1 MKSTRNAIALLTA
14 ITLAGTA
21 GLAYAGQTQAMSGG
35 QGDSLQRLQQIP
47 VETYHYGM
55 QLDIARVL
63 SISDTSQVC
72 AVVPSVM
79 HYEDSKGQLRAL
91 EYLIHGGGC
100 SDN

>member
-1 MKSTRNAIALLTA
+1 MKSTRNAIALFTA

-21 GLAYAGQTQAMSGG
+21 GLVYAGQTQAMQSV
-35 QGDSLQRLQQIP
+35 QADSQQRLAQVPI
-47 VETYHYGM
+47 ETYHYGM
-55 QLDIARVL
+55 KLDIARVL

-79 HYEDSKGQLRAL
+79 HYEDSKGELRAL

-100 SDN
+100 FDN

>member
-1 MKSTRNAIALLTA
+1 MKNTRRAAALFAA
-14 ITLAGTA
+14 ITLVGAG
-21 GLAYAGQTQAMSGG
+21 GLAHVGQTQAMQSG
-35 QGDSLQRLQQIP
+35 QRDSQQRLEQIP

-55 QLDIARVL
+55 KLDIARVL

-72 AVVPSVM
+72 DVVPSVM
-79 HYEDSKGQLRAL
+79 QYEDSKGELRAL

>member
-1 MKSTRNAIALLTA
+1 MKRTRNAITLLAA
-14 ITLAGTA
+14 ITLGGIA
-21 GLAYAGQTQAMSGG
+21 GLAYAGQIQAMQSG
-35 QGDSLQRLQQIP
+35 QADSQQRLAQVP

-55 QLDIARVL
+55 KLDIARVL
-63 SISDTSQVC
+63 AISDTSQVC

-79 HYEDSKGQLRAL
+79 HYEDSKGELRAL

>member
-1 MKSTRNAIALLTA
+1 MKSARRVAALFAA
-14 ITLAGTA
+14 ITLVGVG
-21 GLAYAGQTQAMSGG
+21 GLAHAGQTQAMQSGQADG
-35 QGDSLQRLQQIP
+35 QQRLAQVP

-55 QLDIARVL
+55 KLDIARVL

-79 HYEDSKGQLRAL
+79 HYEDSKGELRAL

>member
-1 MKSTRNAIALLTA
+1 MKRTIRFASLIAAISLVG
-14 ITLAGTA
+14 AG
-21 GLAYAGQTQAMSGG
+21 GLAHAGQAQLTQNMQPDIPSH
-35 QGDSLQRLQQIP
+35 LEQIP

-55 QLDIARVL
+55 TLDVARVL

-72 AVVPSVM
+72 DVVPSVM
-79 HYEDSKGQLRAL
+79 HYEDREGKLRAL

>member
-1 MKSTRNAIALLTA
+1 MKSARRAAALFAA
-14 ITLAGTA
+14 ITLVGAG
-21 GLAYAGQTQAMSGG
+21 GLAHAGQTQAMPGG
-35 QGDSLQRLQQIP
+35 QRDSQQRLEQIP
-47 VETYHYGM
+47 VEVYHYGM

-79 HYEDSKGQLRAL
+79 HYEDSKGELRAL

-100 SDN
+100 FDN